1 MSVSYKRPLSEPLVL
16 YQKLLA
22 NAFRYSKYFANFNKR
37 KPWTFRFVS
46 TLWGTDHWCLYYT
59 KLAPIFKTKDNFTR
73 HARGNLKL
81 HHTLGEHPANPPR
94 GFGGHQKQ
102 KIFLHFPIWRAE
114 EFLLNGKENFV
125 SGVLPS
131 RIQAVDGAKGGF
143 RQGKTN

>member
-81 HHTLGEHPANPPR
+81 HHTLGERPATRLGLPR
-94 GFGGHQKQ
+94 RTPETKNFLTFSDLARG
-102 KIFLHFPIWRAE
+102 KISLKWKRKFCFWCSAL
-114 EFLLNGKENFV
+114 KV
-125 SGVLPS
+125 SGS
-131 RIQAVDGAKGGF
+131 WRG
-143 RQGKTN
+143 